1 MKKPH
6 FSLLP
11 LITCIF
17 FAFTLGF
24 YIGRNY
30 SKHEVHISVSDAGFP
45 SATSNIAETENSS
58 FRPTEDTHPLLVN
71 INSASK
77 EELMQL
83 PGIGEVYAQRII
95 DYRQEYGNF
104 TIVEDLLNV
113 KGIGTKRLESIL
125 DMIIAGG
132 TEE

>member
-1 MKKPH
+1 MIP
-6 FSLLP
+6 
-11 LITCIF
+11 ITCDF

-24 YIGRNY
+24 FIGKNY
-30 SKHEVHISVSDAGFP
+30 SKHEIHVSVSDAGSP
-45 SATSNIAETENSS
+45 AAASTASS
-58 FRPTEDTHPLLVN
+58 SISEDSSSTEDILPLVVN
-71 INSASK
+71 INTASK

-95 DYRQEYGNF
+95 DYRQEHGNF

-125 DMIIAGG
+125 EMITVGG